1 MDYKI
6 NADNIEIFGKEDF
19 NPEHILE
26 CGQIFSYEKTNEEY
40 TVFSKDKKAEI
51 CETSH
56 GYIIKTDQPLYFEN
70 FFDLK
75 TDYGQIKKE
84 LNEYE
89 ILKEPIK
96 FGGGIRILKQDLFET
111 LISFIVSANNNIK
124 RIQLILNRLRDAFGK
139 DMGTFHAFPT
149 RKELMN
155 CDENTFKQMGAGYR
169 DKYLYKVLRQIDENT
184 LQEWQVLPT
193 NELRNKLINLAG
205 VGPKVADCV
214 LLFGFGKSDVFPVDT
229 WIAKMYNK
237 YYDALENREKI
248 RQNLTKQFGL
258 YSGYAQQYLFFFMRA
273 KQ

>member
-26 CGQIFSYEKTNEEY
+26 CGQIFSYEKTNEGY

-75 TDYGQIKKE
+75 TDYGQIKKV

-273 KQ
+273 KE